1 MRRACRLRR
10 RATGLFAGATWA
22 LGVAVA
28 FLVPNA
34 GSAGGPQP
42 LTAAPPAASPVV
54 VEVAAITPQQIEAD
68 WLRQE
73 EVRWLPPS
81 PPDRR
86 DAQPNITTRQD
97 AAGGVDGVK
106 DGTYGFHTGDQES
119 PWWQVDLGRIMPL
132 DQVVV
137 YNRGDGRVE
146 KRAAQLLLLL
156 SDDGQT
162 WRRAYQHDGTVFGG
176 QSDGKP
182 LRIALSGSP
191 ARFVRI
197 ALPGRQYLHLDEV
210 EVYRRGSSENVAL
223 KRPADQSSISPWS
236 KPHIAEPA
244 ASTQGRGA
252 TQAAAPASDYPVA
265 AAAQRGLRLAEDLA
279 RQGVDIRAEAAA
291 LGQAVAEAQKLPPHA
306 PGEARRD
313 LYLRVRWAV
322 RRMALKNPLLNF
334 DALVFVKRVPGSFTH
349 MSDQNYGWFSRPGGG
364 LFVLEGWKTD
374 RPRLR
379 RLAAELP
386 EGSVLSPDV
395 SYDGQRIL
403 FSHCKYYPGLANHP
417 NKLDKGNIPEDAF
430 YHLYEIG
437 ADGSGLRRLTRGKYD
452 DFDGRYLPSG
462 EIVFLS
468 TRRGQAVQCG
478 KADHCLE
485 GDRPDCYVRCGGGP
499 ERPVAV
505 YTLHVMNADGTNLR
519 QISPFEMFEWT
530 PSVHPDGRILY
541 ARWDYVDRWN
551 MPFMSLWSTL
561 PDGTG
566 ARAIYGNYTQN
577 PHCVFEAR
585 AIPGSQKLIF
595 TASGHHANTGGS
607 LVLLDPNVGAD
618 GPSPLTRLTPE
629 VCFPESEGWPKTY
642 FANPYPLSE
651 NHYLVA
657 WSDQP
662 LPPGVPPP
670 AWGMPG
676 PPNDLGIYLFDAFGN
691 LNLVYRDPAIS
702 SMSPL
707 PLAPRPSPPVV
718 ASHQVAWEGRPEGLV
733 MVLDVYQGLPGIPR
747 GTVRQL
753 RIVGVPVKTH
763 PTMNFPAIGLT
774 RDDPGKVVL
783 GTVPVEEDGSAW
795 FRVPS
800 GVPFFLQALD
810 AEGMAVQTMRSA
822 TYVQPGQTLSC
833 IGCHEPRNTAPLNR
847 PARALA
853 RTPSRLQPGP
863 EGSWPLDFHALVQPL
878 LDAHCV
884 RCHTPGAEG
893 AKWDLSP
900 AKSYETLVSYGKP
913 SLRDHVMAAYLA
925 GKSTPGQGAAQT
937 NPLVPLLKKGH
948 YDVRLDRDA
957 WFRLYTWMDTYGQR
971 QGSFSPQQEEQ
982 LQALRRV
989 VAQLQQPAG
998 RGEP

>member
-1 MRRACRLRR
+1 MRSLAAKVLTLALGLSACE
-10 RATGLFAGATWA
+10 AGSPAGAA
-22 LGVAVA
+22 E
-28 FLVPNA
+28 
-34 GSAGGPQP
+34 SGGARAIQT
-42 LTAAPPAASPVV
+42 LPAA
-54 VEVAAITPQQIEAD
+54 VEPAITAEQIEAD

-86 DAQPNITTRQD
+86 DAQPAVTTRQD

-106 DGTYGFHTGDQES
+106 DGTYGFHTGDQEN
-119 PWWQVDLGRIMPL
+119 PWWQVDLGRVVPL
-132 DQVVV
+132 DRVVV
-137 YNRGDGRVE
+137 YNRGDGQVE
-146 KRAAQLLLLL
+146 KRAAHLVLLV
-156 SDDGQT
+156 SDDGQK
-162 WRRAYQHDGTVFGG
+162 WRRAYQHDGAVFGG
-176 QSDGKP
+176 QRDGKP
-182 LRIALSGSP
+182 LHIPLRGMP
-191 ARFVRI
+191 ARFVRLT
-197 ALPGRQYLHLDEV
+197 LPGRQYLHLDEV
-210 EVYRRGSSENVAL
+210 EVYRAGSAENVAL
-223 KRPADQSSISPWS
+223 KRPADQSSTSPWS
-236 KPHIAEPA
+236 KPHLPDEALAGMTE
-244 ASTQGRGA
+244 
-252 TQAAAPASDYPVA
+252 AAPAEPLLAKVREYPLATA
-265 AAAQRGLRLAEDLA
+265 AERGLRLAEDLA
-279 RQGVDIRAEAAA
+279 RMGADIRAEVEAIRQV
-291 LGQAVAEAQKLPPHA
+291 LVEAQALSSQA
-306 PGEARRD
+306 PAEARRQ
-313 LYLRVRWAV
+313 LYLRLRWAV

-334 DALVFVKRVPGSFTH
+334 DNLVFVKRVPGSFTH

-417 NKLDKGNIPEDAF
+417 NKLDKRNVPEDAF
-430 YHLYEIG
+430 YHLYEIR
-437 ADGSGLRRLTRGKYD
+437 ADGTGLRRLTRGKYD

-462 EIVFLS
+462 EIIFLS

-478 KADHCLE
+478 KADHCLD

-505 YTLHVMNADGTNLR
+505 YTLHVMNSDGSNLR

-530 PSVHPDGRILY
+530 PTVHHDGRILY

-618 GPSPLTRLTPE
+618 GPSPISRLTPE
-629 VCFPESEGWPKTY
+629 VCFPEAEGWPKTY

-676 PPNDLGIYLFDAFGN
+676 PPDDLGIYLFDAFGN

-707 PLAPRPSPPVV
+707 PLAPPRPPVV
-718 ASHQVAWEGRPEGLV
+718 ASHQVAWEGRPEGHI
-733 MVLDVYQGLPGIPR
+733 MVQDVYQGLPTIAR
-747 GTVRQL
+747 GTVREL
-753 RIVGVPVKTH
+753 RIVGLPVKTH
-763 PTMNFPAIGLT
+763 PTMNFPAIGIT

-810 AEGMAVQTMRSA
+810 AEGAAIQTMRSA

-833 IGCHEPRNTAPLNR
+833 IGCHEPRNTAPVNR

-853 RTPSRLQPGP
+853 RAPSRLEPGP
-863 EGSWPLDFHALVQPL
+863 EGSWPLDFHTLVQPV

-884 RCHTPGAEG
+884 RCHQPGAEA

-900 AKSYETLVSYGKP
+900 AKAYDTLVSYGKP

-925 GKSTPGQGAAQT
+925 GKSTPGQGAAHT

-948 YDVRLDRDA
+948 YGVRLDRHA
-957 WFRLYTWMDTYGQR
+957 WRRLYTWMDTYGQR
-971 QGSFSPQQEEQ
+971 QGSFSPEQEEQ
-982 LQALRRV
+982 LRALRRA
-989 VAQLQQPAG
+989 VAQLQ
-998 RGEP
+998 

>member
-1 MRRACRLRR
+1 MRVPLTSLAWVL
-10 RATGLFAGATWA
+10 
-22 LGVAVA
+22 AVA
-28 FLVPNA
+28 GGVLGASTGVKAEQPTGTQSPMLA
-34 GSAGGPQP
+34 GSAAGG
-42 LTAAPPAASPVV
+42 LAV
-54 VEVAAITPQQIEAD
+54 ITPEEIEAD

-81 PPDRR
+81 LPDRR
-86 DAQPNITTRQD
+86 DAQPHVTTRQD
-97 AAGGVDGVK
+97 AAGGVDGIK
-106 DGTYGFHTGDQES
+106 DGTYGFHTGDQDN
-119 PWWQVDLGRIMPL
+119 PWWQVDLGRTMPL
-132 DQVVV
+132 DRVVI
-137 YNRGDGRVE
+137 YNRGDGQVE
-146 KRAAQLLLLL
+146 KRAAHMVLLL
-156 SDDGQT
+156 SDDGRN

-176 QSDGKP
+176 QRDGRP
-182 LRIALSGSP
+182 LRIPLGGTT

-197 ALPGRQYLHLDEV
+197 ELPGRQYLHLDEV
-210 EVYRRGSSENVAL
+210 EVYGTGSAGNVAL
-223 KRPADQSSISPWS
+223 RRPADQSSTSPWS
-236 KPHIAEPA
+236 KPHIPDTEIE
-244 ASTQGRGA
+244 TGA
-252 TQAAAPASDYPVA
+252 PRVHKAGGGSARLQEYPVGTA
-265 AAAQRGLRLAEDLA
+265 AERGLRLAEDLA
-279 RQGVDIRAEAAA
+279 RMGVDIRAEVEAVRS
-291 LGQAVAEAQKLPPHA
+291 AVAEAQKLPPQA
-306 PGEARRD
+306 SAKARRE

-334 DALVFVKRVPGSFTH
+334 DDLVFVKRVPGSFTH

-374 RPRLR
+374 HPRLR

-395 SYDGQRIL
+395 SYDGRRIL

-417 NKLDKGNIPEDAF
+417 NKLDKRNVPEDAF
-430 YHLYEIG
+430 YHLYEIC
-437 ADGSGLRRLTRGKYD
+437 ADGTGLRRLTRGKYD

-468 TRRGQAVQCG
+468 TRRGQDVQCG
-478 KADHCLE
+478 KADHCLD

-505 YTLHVMNADGTNLR
+505 YTLHVMNADGSNLR

-585 AIPGSQKLIF
+585 AIPGSQKLVF

-618 GPSPLTRLTPE
+618 GPSPITRLTPE

-670 AWGMPG
+670 AWGTPG
-676 PPNDLGIYLFDAFGN
+676 PPDDLGIYLFDAFGN
-691 LNLVYRDPAIS
+691 LNLIYRDPAIS

-707 PLAPRPSPPVV
+707 PLAPRPCPPAV
-718 ASHQVAWEGRPEGLV
+718 ASHQVAWEGRPEGQV
-733 MVLDVYQGLPGIPR
+733 MVADVYRGLPAIAR
-747 GTVRQL
+747 GTIRQL
-753 RIVGVPVKTH
+753 RIVGLPVKTH

-810 AEGMAVQTMRSA
+810 GEGLAVQTMRSA
-822 TYVQPGQTLSC
+822 TYVQPGQTVGC
-833 IGCHEPRNTAPLNR
+833 IGCHEPRNTAPANR
-847 PARALA
+847 PVRALG
-853 RTPSRLQPGP
+853 RPPSRLQPGP
-863 EGSWPLDFHALVQPL
+863 EGSWPLDFASLVQPV

-884 RCHTPGAEG
+884 RCHRPGAE
-893 AKWDLSP
+893 AAQWDLSP
-900 AKSYETLVSYGKP
+900 AKAYETLVAYGKP

-937 NPLVPLLKKGH
+937 SPLVRLLKKGH
-948 YDVRLDRDA
+948 YGIRLDRDA
-957 WFRLYTWMDTYGQR
+957 WLRLYTWMDTYGQR
-971 QGSFSPQQEEQ
+971 RGSFSPEQEEQ
-982 LQALRRV
+982 LRALRRA
-989 VAQLQQPAG
+989 VAQL
-998 RGEP
+998 R

>member
-1 MRRACRLRR
+1 MRLLWIRVA
-10 RATGLFAGATWA
+10 WA
-22 LGVAVA
+22 LGCGLGLYGAA
-28 FLVPNA
+28 AAHAEQPA
-34 GSAGGPQP
+34 G
-42 LTAAPPAASPVV
+42 TAAAQPASRASA
-54 VEVAAITPQQIEAD
+54 ELAAITPQQIEAD

-86 DAQPNITTRQD
+86 DAQPSVTTRQD
-97 AAGGVDGVK
+97 AAGGVDGIK
-106 DGTYGFHTGDQES
+106 DGTYGFHTGDQEN
-119 PWWQVDLGRIMPL
+119 PWWQVDLGRVMPV
-132 DQVVV
+132 DRVVV
-137 YNRGDGRVE
+137 YNRGDGQVE
-146 KRAAQLLLLL
+146 KRAAHLTLLV
-156 SDDGQT
+156 SDDGQK
-162 WRRAYQHDGTVFGG
+162 WRKVYQHDGTVFGG
-176 QSDGKP
+176 QADGKP
-182 LRIALSGSP
+182 LRIPLDGIA

-210 EVYRRGSSENVAL
+210 EVYGTGSPQNVAL

-236 KPHIAEPA
+236 KPHIPEPE
-244 ASTQGRGA
+244 STA
-252 TQAAAPASDYPVA
+252 TAKPENPPETPSAKVLDYPIVA
-265 AAAQRGLRLAEDLA
+265 AAERGLRLAEDLA
-279 RQGVDIRAEAAA
+279 RMGVDIRAEVDAIRQTMV
-291 LGQAVAEAQKLPPHA
+291 QAKELSTNA
-306 PGEARRD
+306 PCQARRA
-313 LYLRVRWAV
+313 LYFRVRWAV

-334 DALVFVKRVPGSFTH
+334 DDLVFVKRVPGSFTH

-364 LFVLEGWKTD
+364 LFVLEGWKSE

-395 SYDGQRIL
+395 SYDGKRIL

-417 NKLDKGNIPEDAF
+417 NKLDKANVPEDAF
-430 YHLYEIG
+430 YHLYEIH
-437 ADGSGLRRLTRGKYD
+437 ADGTGLRRLTRGKYD

-468 TRRGQAVQCG
+468 TRRGQEVQCG
-478 KADHCLE
+478 KADHCLD

-505 YTLHVMNADGTNLR
+505 YTLHVMNPDGSNLR

-618 GPSPLTRLTPE
+618 GPAPITRLTPE
-629 VCFPESEGWPKTY
+629 VCFPETEGWPKSY

-676 PPNDLGIYLFDAFGN
+676 PPDDLGIYLFDAFGN

-707 PLAPRPSPPVV
+707 PLAPRPVPPVV
-718 ASHQVAWEGRPEGLV
+718 ASHQVAWEGRQEGHVLV
-733 MVLDVYQGLPGIPR
+733 ADVYQGLPITAR

-753 RIVGVPVKTH
+753 RIVGLPVKTH
-763 PTMNFPAIGLT
+763 PTMNYPAIGIT

-810 AEGMAVQTMRSA
+810 AEGIAIQTMRSA

-833 IGCHEPRNTAPLNR
+833 IGCHEPRNTAPANR

-853 RTPSRLQPGP
+853 RAPSRLQPGP
-863 EGSWPLDFHALVQPL
+863 EGSWPLDFHALVQPV

-884 RCHTPGAEG
+884 RCHKPGAEA

-900 AKSYETLVSYGKP
+900 PKAYDTLVSYGKP

-925 GKSTPGQGAAQT
+925 GKSTAGQGAAQT
-937 NPLVPLLKKGH
+937 NPLLPLLKKGH
-948 YDVRLDRDA
+948 YGVRLDRDD
-957 WFRLYTWMDTYGQR
+957 WLRLYTWMDTYGQR

-982 LQALRRV
+982 LRALRRTL
-989 VAQLQQPAG
+989 AQLK
-998 RGEP
+998 

>member
-1 MRRACRLRR
+1 MRSLAAKVLTLALGLSACE
-10 RATGLFAGATWA
+10 AGSPAGAA
-22 LGVAVA
+22 D
-28 FLVPNA
+28 
-34 GSAGGPQP
+34 SGGARANQT
-42 LTAAPPAASPVV
+42 LPAA
-54 VEVAAITPQQIEAD
+54 VEPAITAEQIEAD
-68 WLRQE
+68 SLRQE

-86 DAQPNITTRQD
+86 DAQPAVTTRQD

-106 DGTYGFHTGDQES
+106 DGTYGFHTGDQEN
-119 PWWQVDLGRIMPL
+119 PWWQVDLGCVVPL
-132 DQVVV
+132 DRVVV
-137 YNRGDGRVE
+137 YNRGDGQVE
-146 KRAAQLLLLL
+146 KRAAHLVLLV
-156 SDDGQT
+156 SDDGQK
-162 WRRAYQHDGTVFGG
+162 WRRAYQHDGAVFGG
-176 QSDGKP
+176 QRDGKP
-182 LRIALSGSP
+182 LHIPLRGMP
-191 ARFVRI
+191 ARFVRLT
-197 ALPGRQYLHLDEV
+197 LPGRQYLHLDEV
-210 EVYRRGSSENVAL
+210 EVYRAGSAENVAL
-223 KRPADQSSISPWS
+223 KRPADQSSTSPWS
-236 KPHIAEPA
+236 KPHLPDEALAGMTE
-244 ASTQGRGA
+244 
-252 TQAAAPASDYPVA
+252 AAPAEPLLAKVREYPLATA
-265 AAAQRGLRLAEDLA
+265 AERGLRLAEDLA
-279 RQGVDIRAEAAA
+279 RMGADIRAEVEAIRQV
-291 LGQAVAEAQKLPPHA
+291 LVEAQALSSQA
-306 PGEARRD
+306 PAGARRQ
-313 LYLRVRWAV
+313 LYLRLRWAV

-334 DALVFVKRVPGSFTH
+334 DNLVFVKRVPGSFTH
-349 MSDQNYGWFSRPGGG
+349 MSDQNYGWFSRLGGG

-417 NKLDKGNIPEDAF
+417 NKLDKRNVPEDAF
-430 YHLYEIG
+430 YHLYEIR
-437 ADGSGLRRLTRGKYD
+437 ADGTGLRRLTRGKYD

-478 KADHCLE
+478 KADHCLD

-505 YTLHVMNADGTNLR
+505 YTLHVMNSDGSNLR

-530 PSVHPDGRILY
+530 PTVHPDGRILY

-618 GPSPLTRLTPE
+618 GPSSITRLTPE
-629 VCFPESEGWPKTY
+629 VCFPEAEGWPKTY

-676 PPNDLGIYLFDAFGN
+676 PPDDLGIYLFDAFGN

-707 PLAPRPSPPVV
+707 PLAPRPRPPVV
-718 ASHQVAWEGRPEGLV
+718 ASHQVAWEGRPEGHI
-733 MVLDVYQGLPGIPR
+733 MVQDVYQGLPTIAR
-747 GTVRQL
+747 GTVREL
-753 RIVGVPVKTH
+753 RIVGLPVKTH
-763 PTMNFPAIGLT
+763 PTMNFPAIGIT

-810 AEGMAVQTMRSA
+810 AEGAAIQTMRSA

-833 IGCHEPRNTAPLNR
+833 IGCHEPRNTAPANR

-853 RTPSRLQPGP
+853 RAPSRLEPGP
-863 EGSWPLDFHALVQPL
+863 EGSWPLDFHTLVQPV

-884 RCHTPGAEG
+884 RCHQPGAEA

-900 AKSYETLVSYGKP
+900 AKAYDTLVSYGKP

-925 GKSTPGQGAAQT
+925 GKSTPGQGAAHT

-948 YDVRLDRDA
+948 YGVRLDRHA
-957 WFRLYTWMDTYGQR
+957 WRRLYTWMDTYGQR
-971 QGSFSPQQEEQ
+971 QGSFSPEQEEQ
-982 LQALRRV
+982 LRALRRA
-989 VAQLQQPAG
+989 VAQLQ
-998 RGEP
+998 

>member
-1 MRRACRLRR
+1 MRLLWIRVA
-10 RATGLFAGATWA
+10 WA
-22 LGVAVA
+22 LGCGLGLYGAA
-28 FLVPNA
+28 AAAHAEQP
-34 GSAGGPQP
+34 GG
-42 LTAAPPAASPVV
+42 TAAVQPASPASA
-54 VEVAAITPQQIEAD
+54 ELAAITPQQIEAD

-86 DAQPNITTRQD
+86 DAQPSVTTRQD
-97 AAGGVDGVK
+97 AAGGVDGIK
-106 DGTYGFHTGDQES
+106 DGTYGFHTGDQEN
-119 PWWQVDLGRIMPL
+119 PWWQVDLGRVMPV
-132 DQVVV
+132 DRVVV
-137 YNRGDGRVE
+137 YNRGDGQVE
-146 KRAAQLLLLL
+146 KRAAHLTLLV
-156 SDDGQT
+156 SDDGQK
-162 WRRAYQHDGTVFGG
+162 WRKVYQHDGTVFGG
-176 QSDGKP
+176 QADGKP
-182 LRIALSGSP
+182 LRIPLGGIA

-210 EVYRRGSSENVAL
+210 EVYGTGSPQNVAL

-236 KPHIAEPA
+236 KPHIPEPE
-244 ASTQGRGA
+244 STA
-252 TQAAAPASDYPVA
+252 TAKPENPPETPSAKVLDYPIVA
-265 AAAQRGLRLAEDLA
+265 AAERGLRLAEDLA
-279 RQGVDIRAEAAA
+279 RMGVDIRAEVDAIRQTMV
-291 LGQAVAEAQKLPPHA
+291 QAKELSTNAPPQ
-306 PGEARRD
+306 ARRA
-313 LYLRVRWAV
+313 LYFRVRWAV

-334 DALVFVKRVPGSFTH
+334 DDLVFVKRVPGSFTH

-364 LFVLEGWKTD
+364 LFVLEGWKSE

-395 SYDGQRIL
+395 SYDGKRIL

-417 NKLDKGNIPEDAF
+417 NKLDKANVPEDAF
-430 YHLYEIG
+430 YHLYEIH
-437 ADGSGLRRLTRGKYD
+437 ADGTGLRRLTRGKYD

-468 TRRGQAVQCG
+468 TRRGQEVQCG
-478 KADHCLE
+478 KADHCLD

-505 YTLHVMNADGTNLR
+505 YTLHVMNPDGSNLR

-618 GPSPLTRLTPE
+618 GPAPITRLTPE
-629 VCFPESEGWPKTY
+629 VCFPETEGWPKSY

-676 PPNDLGIYLFDAFGN
+676 PPDDLGIYLFDAFGN

-707 PLAPRPSPPVV
+707 PLAPRPVPPVV
-718 ASHQVAWEGRPEGLV
+718 ASHQVAWEGRQEGHVLV
-733 MVLDVYQGLPGIPR
+733 ADVYQGLPITAR

-753 RIVGVPVKTH
+753 RIVGLPVKTH
-763 PTMNFPAIGLT
+763 PTMNYPAIGIT

-810 AEGMAVQTMRSA
+810 AEGMAIQTMRSA

-833 IGCHEPRNTAPLNR
+833 IGCHEPRNTAPANR

-853 RTPSRLQPGP
+853 RAPSRLQPGP
-863 EGSWPLDFHALVQPL
+863 EGSWPLDFHALVQPV

-884 RCHTPGAEG
+884 RCHKRGAEA

-900 AKSYETLVSYGKP
+900 AKAYDTLVSYGKP

-925 GKSTPGQGAAQT
+925 GKSRAGQGAART
-937 NPLVPLLKKGH
+937 NPLLPLLKNGH
-948 YDVRLDRDA
+948 YGVRLDRDD
-957 WFRLYTWMDTYGQR
+957 WLRLYTWMDTYGQR

-982 LQALRRV
+982 LRALRRTL
-989 VAQLQQPAG
+989 AQL
-998 RGEP
+998 E